1 MNKITDINI
10 KNKKVLIRVDFNVP
24 IENSVIKNHFRINS
38 SLKTINY
45 CLSQNASI
53 VLMSHLG
60 RPKSIDEK
68 FSLAP
73 IVEYL
78 EEKLDTIVHFSE
90 DSISSKAIEF
100 SRNMLPKEIH
110 LLENLRFYDEECQND
125 KEFARKLSSHGDIY
139 ICDSFGISH
148 RMHSSNSSI
157 LEFFDL
163 KAIGFLMSKELKYL
177 SSTDSE
183 GTTIIIGGAKI
194 SSKIKILFNYLNK
207 CDSIL
212 IGGAMAF
219 TLLKSKGINIGASL
233 VENSMIQDAKKLLET
248 ARILGV
254 NIILPTDAVCSNSI
268 DGQNIEIKNIELMK
282 DDDIGLDIGPET
294 TMIFSEYISNSKKV
308 IWNGPLGLF
317 ENFNFATGSTSI
329 ANLIKELTIN
339 NDLNSIIGG
348 GDTVRAIEMT
358 ENIDSFTHVSTG
370 GGASLKLLSGEKL
383 ELTKSWSSYE

>member
-24 IENSVIKNHFRINS
+24 IENSAIKNHFRIDS

-60 RPKSIDEK
+60 RPKSIDK
-68 FSLAP
+68 KLSLAP

-110 LLENLRFYDEECQND
+110 LLENLRFYNEECQND
-125 KEFARKLSSHGDIY
+125 KEFACKLSSHGDIY

-177 SSTDSE
+177 SSTDSA

-194 SSKIKILFNYLNK
+194 SSKIKMLFNYLNK

-233 VENSMIQDAKKLLET
+233 VENNMIQDAKKILET
-248 ARILGV
+248 ARILDV
-254 NIILPTDAVCSNSI
+254 DIILPTDVVCSKSI

-282 DDDIGLDIGPET
+282 NDDIGLDIGPET

-308 IWNGPLGLF
+308 IWNGPMGLF

-339 NDLNSIIGG
+339 KDLNSIIGG
-348 GDTVRAIEMT
+348 GDTVRAIELT

-383 ELTKSWSSYE
+383 ELIKSWSSYE